1 MGAIIVAMDFIL
13 LVGEFSFIDDT
24 PIKRMILY
32 QSNLWGNFSQKKKSL
47 EKQYF
52 MNFGEYVVIEHAY
65 TNIAKLLG
73 FLIAFIIH

>member
-1 MGAIIVAMDFIL
+1 MDFIL

-32 QSNLWGNFSQKKKSL
+32 QSNLWGNFSQKKKKKKSL
-47 EKQYF
+47 ERQYF

>member
-1 MGAIIVAMDFIL
+1 MAMDFIL

-47 EKQYF
+47 EKQYI